1 MCKTNIILILTYF
14 ISGVYS
20 DAAICHSRTINLTS
34 PDTFGTLP
42 YDSASIVDIPHGTHC
57 LYKFNVPRGYA
68 LQLRTLYNLV
78 DPKSAL
84 ILTNP
89 LGIDMV
95 YNRFGETIDEDY
107 WCTAGT
113 CSFEIQSV
121 SGISFIT
128 NYWFRSLSTWTNID
142 KLTGDYYRLSDIRQ
156 NQCLKYYG
164 SGVALTLA
172 QNTSQADF
180 VNLKNYYIYNGSDI
194 IQSALMGTLDD
205 LKTSS
210 LYLGYNFVSI
220 VNFYSGLDS
229 NAVVIGNDRNSISNS
244 YKFILTSPDQM
255 MSQEF
260 SDLSEEGTSV
270 TFACSDCN
278 QFYVTQL
285 TFNGASGYVA
295 LQGQTPSQPYLSK
308 VITYNASTFTQNQ
321 LPQLI
326 PTNKF
331 TIFYYKCNFT
341 IQLYS
346 GNDYQYW
353 KTPYFGRKGV
363 ISTASVWDNLL
374 QNGNFV
380 YEFRDNSQLFNFF
393 IDLRNMDFGGGP
405 QDLLILRIGSGPNYN
420 DLISLTYPGANQTTV
435 SSIGN
440 YMYLSS
446 NFSMFTKLVLPFEM
460 TEGPSTSTVVTST
473 VPPTTSTTTVIS
485 TTKISTSPTKVLTSV
500 STNPPN
506 TQPPVTS
513 STIMTSISPNTT
525 QSSFTSST
533 TVVTT
538 TQSANVKDRVRIIA
552 FLFIFAAF

>member
-1 MCKTNIILILTYF
+1 MCKTIIILILTYF
-14 ISGVYS
+14 VLGVYP

-57 LYKFNVPRGYA
+57 LYEFNVPRGYA

-89 LGIDMV
+89 LGIDMI
-95 YNRFGETIDEDY
+95 YNRFGKTINEDY
-107 WCTAGT
+107 WCTSGT
-113 CSFEIQSV
+113 CSLEVQSV

-128 NYWFRSLSTWTNID
+128 NYWFKSCIFHFPIIILDFVIFTYSKTNV
-142 KLTGDYYRLSDIRQ
+142 LE
-156 NQCLKYYG
+156 
-164 SGVALTLA
+164 VALTLA
-172 QNTSQADF
+172 QNTSQADL

-205 LKTSS
+205 LRTNS

-229 NAVVIGNDRNSISNS
+229 NAFVIGNDRNSISNS

-255 MSQEF
+255 MSREF
-260 SDLSEEGTSV
+260 SDFSEEGTSV

-278 QFYVTQL
+278 QFYVTHL

-346 GNDYQYW
+346 GSDYQYW

-363 ISTASVWDNLL
+363 ISSATVWDNLL
-374 QNGNFV
+374 QNGNFA
-380 YEFRDNSQLFNFF
+380 YEFRDNTQLFNFS
-393 IDLRNMDFGGGP
+393 INLKNMDFGGSP
-405 QDLLILRIGSGPNYN
+405 QDQLTLRIGMGPNY
-420 DLISLTYPGANQTTV
+420 DDSISLTFPGANQTNV

-440 YMYLSS
+440 YMYISS

-460 TEGPSTSTVVTST
+460 TEGPSTSTVATST
-473 VPPTTSTTTVIS
+473 VSPTISTTTIMPTTIISTSTTKMLTSIS
-485 TTKISTSPTKVLTSV
+485 TNSPSTPPPAITS
-500 STNPPN
+500 TEI
-506 TQPPVTS
+506 TS
-513 STIMTSISPNTT
+513 STPTTT

-538 TQSANVKDRVRIIA
+538 TRSANVKDCVRIIA
-552 FLFIFAAF
+552 FLFILAAF